1 MRRSLVAAAVV
12 VLLTACGGSDEDDA
26 ASGDPTPSET
36 TAPTAGSEFCTQ
48 AAGIQ
53 ALIAAPFGGET
64 DRAILPE
71 VLQEAAAEIRAIE
84 PPPELASDWS
94 AFTDGVDQIAGAAQI
109 DFDDPAAVATF
120 QQQAAAVQQQY
131 GAAFT
136 NVTTYLT
143 EECGLVEAPTETSAP
158 TG

>member
-1 MRRSLVAAAVV
+1 MRRTLVAAAAL

-26 ASGDPTPSET
+26 ASAEPTPSET
-36 TAPTAGSEFCTQ
+36 TPPGASSEFCRQ
-48 AAGIQ
+48 AGGIQ
-53 ALIAAPFGGET
+53 ARIAATFGGET

-71 VLQEAAAEIRAIE
+71 VLQEAATEIRAID
-84 PPPELASDWS
+84 PPAELASDWS
-94 AFTDGVDQIAGAAQI
+94 AFATGVDQIAAAAQI

-120 QQQAAAVQQQY
+120 QQQAAAAQQQH
-131 GAAFT
+131 GEAFR

-143 EECGLVEAPTETSAP
+143 EECGLIEAPVETAAP